1 MPAWVVA
8 KRLKVIM
15 KKITFLILVG
25 CLALFIT
32 SCGEKPVATVGN
44 PAPDFDTV
52 GLKGDV
58 WSLSKLKGKV
68 VFVNFWAT
76 WCPPCREEMPSMQR
90 LYTKLPKDK
99 FEMIALFNNDKK
111 PAVRDFVSQLGLTFP
126 ILSDEFNFAG
136 TKDRLTGLP
145 ETVIIDKKGVIREK
159 FIGSAEW
166 DSPENINMLMK
177 YINE

>member
-1 MPAWVVA
+1 
-8 KRLKVIM
+8 M
-15 KKITFLILVG
+15 KKITFLILMG
-25 CLALFIT
+25 SLALFIAG
-32 SCGEKPVATVGN
+32 CGESPVASVGK

-52 GLKGDV
+52 DLEGKV

-76 WCPPCREEMPSMQR
+76 WCAPCREEMPAMQR
-90 LYTKLPKDK
+90 LYAKLPKDK

-111 PAVRDFVSQLGLTFP
+111 TAVRKFVSQLGLTFP

-136 TKDRLTGLP
+136 PKYGLTGLP
-145 ETVIIDKKGVIREK
+145 ETFIVDKQGMIREK
-159 FIGSAEW
+159 FIGPAEW
-166 DSPENINMLMK
+166 DTPENIQMLTK

>member
-1 MPAWVVA
+1 
-8 KRLKVIM
+8 M
-15 KKITFLILVG
+15 KKFRFLILAG

-32 SCGEKPVATVGN
+32 ACGESQVATVGK

-52 GLKGDV
+52 DLKGDV
-58 WSLSKLKGKV
+58 WSLSKLRGKV

-76 WCPPCREEMPSMQR
+76 WCSPCREEMPSMQR
-90 LYTKLPKDK
+90 LYAKMPKDK

-111 PAVRDFVSQLGLTFP
+111 SVVRNFVSQLGLTFP

-136 TKDRLTGLP
+136 PKYGLTGLP
-145 ETVIIDKKGVIREK
+145 ETFIVDKQGIVREK
-159 FIGSAEW
+159 FIGPAEW
-166 DSPENINMLMK
+166 DTPENIQMLTK